1 MGWGERAEIKEDIL
15 EEFAQERAEIKKGK
29 RQLEDDKADFALK
42 RKQAEAKEQVNS
54 EILDDKERFYVAK
67 NETTEAMM
75 KERFELQ
82 KIEFANEKADFEIT
96 KKNLA
101 NEQLQMEGKLKQ
113 AKEEFE
119 SEMRVKLME
128 QAVDMQNKVDQ
139 AEVRAEVAEASSAAK
154 DAIISSK
161 DNEIARLDELLKV
174 TMGKLTQIDIKGLN
188 IHVEAANAPK
198 GNKPEGKPEGK

>member
-1 MGWGERAEIKEDIL
+1 MGWGERSEIKEDIL

-42 RKQAEAKEQVNS
+42 RKQAEAKEQVNA

-67 NETTEAMM
+67 NETTEAIM

-82 KIEFANEKADFEIT
+82 KVEFANEKADFEIT

-101 NEQLQMEGKLKQ
+101 NEQLQIEGKLKQ

-128 QAVDMQNKVDQ
+128 QAVEK
-139 AEVRAEVAEASSAAK
+139 EEEITGLKRAVASAEADSSAKDSIIATK
-154 DAIISSK
+154 DA
-161 DNEIARLDELLKV
+161 EIARLDELLKV